1 MEIIAASRVMLRPIK
16 FEDVTSLM
24 LTIFVKNYI
33 KNDNGTALVIQIT
46 NFVVSI
52 GFCV

>member
-1 MEIIAASRVMLRPIK
+1 
-16 FEDVTSLM
+16 M

-33 KNDNGTALVIQIT
+33 KNDNGIPRVIQIKS
-46 NFVVSI
+46 FVVSI